1 MVYLRDL
8 YSTVLLSKYLSVE
21 GYALEP
27 IIYYLFGGYGALFR
41 EVSIVLADQKYATQF
56 YGMYYARTVDL
67 EHPLFKNIHY
77 ISDFIRPPHQ
87 LLEPVD
93 LGFLRDM
100 EITYGL
106 TISEM
111 IHMDRHIMRLPP
123 EQRMKLAE
131 LILKQ
136 FLDDIRNF
144 KITLVVASALADLLS
159 CFAHAYG
166 KKTGLPVV
174 HPVGARMGRNLCL
187 STTPNTG
194 PYRYAEIY
202 QSCYASFSE
211 NNELARP
218 VREYIHQYI
227 SKRRQPHYVQGAS
240 SLLFRILSLADLGIM
255 WKLWKLYLQDRYGL
269 HYTTF
274 PLWVPF
280 QRVRRV
286 YRAVMYS
293 WFLRRHEINL
303 EYLKERRYV
312 IYPIHFHPEAST
324 LVQGRFFNDQV
335 RIVEMVS
342 KALPADVTLVVKEH
356 KVNVGRNPI
365 GFYRKFLNFHNVRFI
380 TDKVSVY
387 ELINNAVGLVTI
399 CSSMGLEAMMCKKPV
414 MVFGDV
420 HYNLSKN
427 VIRATDFTK
436 MGAYFDDLVSH
447 KFDEIDLWALI
458 ETTRSQMFETG
469 DLNPDSK
476 EAVHALAGAIV
487 RFGSNP

>member
-1 MVYLRDL
+1 MVNPDAAYQEKTLDYFQNVRGEIL
-8 YSTVLLSKYLSVE
+8 PLLPEHAARIFEVGCGSGDTLSFLKKLGKCDWAGGIE
-21 GYALEP
+21 
-27 IIYYLFGGYGALFR
+27 LFHDAA
-41 EVSIVLADQKYATQF
+41 ET
-56 YGMYYARTVDL
+56 ARTKVDL
-67 EHPLFKNIHY
+67 V
-77 ISDFIRPPHQ
+77 
-87 LLEPVD
+87 LEGSIEKAHLP
-93 LGFLRDM
+93 F
-100 EITYGL
+100 EEN
-106 TISEM
+106 TID
-111 IHMDRHIMRLPP
+111 I
-123 EQRMKLAE
+123 
-131 LILKQ
+131 ILC
-136 FLDDIRNF
+136 LDDIRNF